1 MNGKQEHNPRGDVIM
16 EAAEAGLSAVLDV
29 LETHGKTT
37 LAEVSCISTLLRDM
51 LMDGATSQAPTELD
65 MFLAMFGDKL
75 KG

>member
-37 LAEVSCISTLLRDM
+37 LAEAS
-51 LMDGATSQAPTELD
+51 
-65 MFLAMFGDKL
+65 
-75 KG
+75 